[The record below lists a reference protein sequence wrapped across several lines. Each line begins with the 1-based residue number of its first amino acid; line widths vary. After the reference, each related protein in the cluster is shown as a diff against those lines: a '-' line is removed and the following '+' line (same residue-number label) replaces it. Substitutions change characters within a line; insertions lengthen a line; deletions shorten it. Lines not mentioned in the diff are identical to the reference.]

1 MSLQLMPIV
10 SIIFSPGTSQPF
22 GRLAASLTV
31 PSCLI
36 YGQED
41 PWVGCLMPA
50 SLSMATLEMHQM
62 RMHRVPQLGSKELW
76 IPELKD
82 ESKYVYFARHGTE
95 VC

>member
-1 MSLQLMPIV
+1 
-10 SIIFSPGTSQPF
+10 
-22 GRLAASLTV
+22 
-31 PSCLI
+31 
-36 YGQED
+36 
-41 PWVGCLMPA
+41 
-50 SLSMATLEMHQM
+50 MATLEMHQM